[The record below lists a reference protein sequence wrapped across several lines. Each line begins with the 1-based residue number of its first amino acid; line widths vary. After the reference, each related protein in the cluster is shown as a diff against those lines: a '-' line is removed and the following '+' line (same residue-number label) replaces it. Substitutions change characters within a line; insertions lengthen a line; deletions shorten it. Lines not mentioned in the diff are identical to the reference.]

1 MKYIFLLSVIY
12 FSVGGLF
19 AQDWINKIEQP
30 VELGQVNWL
39 RDYDTAIELSA
50 EKDLPI
56 FIFFQEVPGC
66 HTCSTFGNQVMSHP
80 LIVEAIETHFIPLVI
95 YNNKGGDDADIL
107 KKYKEPSWNNPV
119 VRIVDDNGKD
129 IVKRHSGAYD
139 PLDVVSTIQDA
150 LLASNQIAPTY
161 LNLLQQELSND
172 TKEAVLSM
180 IKTKKK

>member
-1 MKYIFLLSVIY
+1 MKYIFLLSIIY

-66 HTCSTFGNQVMSHP
+66 MMQIFSKNIRNHHG
-80 LIVEAIETHFIPLVI
+80 I
-95 YNNKGGDDADIL
+95 IL
-107 KKYKEPSWNNPV
+107 
-119 VRIVDDNGKD
+119 
-129 IVKRHSGAYD
+129 
-139 PLDVVSTIQDA
+139 
-150 LLASNQIAPTY
+150 
-161 LNLLQQELSND
+161 
-172 TKEAVLSM
+172 
-180 IKTKKK
+180 